1 MSILKP
7 TTFIEW
13 VVTIFMGVVFSSIAC
28 TFAMVILCC
37 SFGIFRAVQSERD
50 YNAQHKKVCPNAHQ
64 GAHDI
69 GTNHLINNQN
79 NPAISHPTAALGYE
93 HHEDSK
99 EDATDRFDLPIALLT
114 DPVSTGHINI

>member
-1 MSILKP
+1 MSILNP

-37 SFGIFRAVQSERD
+37 SFDVFSAVQSERE
-50 YNAQHKKVCPNAHQ
+50 YNAQHKKVCPNAYQ

-69 GTNHLINNQN
+69 GTNHLMNNQN
-79 NPAISHPTAALGYE
+79 IPAISHPTALGYE
-93 HHEDSK
+93 HHEDSR
-99 EDATDRFDLPIALLT
+99 EDTTDRFDVPIALLAN
-114 DPVSTGHINI
+114 PVSTGRIHV